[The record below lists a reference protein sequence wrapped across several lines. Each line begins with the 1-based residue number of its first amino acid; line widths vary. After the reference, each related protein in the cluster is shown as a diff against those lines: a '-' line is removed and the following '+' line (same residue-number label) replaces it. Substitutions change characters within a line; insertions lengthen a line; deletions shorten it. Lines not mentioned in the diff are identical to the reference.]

1 MASPYPPPP
10 IDTATDPVHSVADLC
25 QRWRALMGPLGF
37 GERLL
42 WFAFVGADR
51 RMIKVLNHIP
61 IPPSPRPSFCDEL
74 FEPLRHVLDD
84 FEPGA
89 TVALLLTRP
98 GRGALSNADRR
109 WAAVLTDA
117 ARRFDVPIE
126 AIFRANDSA
135 LVLAEPRWS

>member
-1 MASPYPPPP
+1 MASPYHPPP
-10 IDTATDPVHSVADLC
+10 IDTATDPVHSAADLC

-51 RMIKVLNHIP
+51 RMIKVLNNIP
-61 IPPSPRPSFCDEL
+61 TPPSPRPRFGEEL
-74 FEPLRHVLDD
+74 FGLLRPVLDD

-109 WAAVLTDA
+109 WAAMLIET
-117 ARRFDVPIE
+117 ARQFGVPIE
-126 AIFRANDSA
+126 PIFRANDTA
-135 LVLAEPRWS
+135 LVLIEPSWT